1 MPWATAFNRSSVPSR
16 LKSHTNPIANGQ
28 RRRSAA
34 IAKKAR
40 VAAIR
45 SPYASGTL
53 NDRGRFGSVTAGTV
67 TLSPQ
72 IRRGGGGR
80 DSTNPAAAGG
90 APRRGHTHHPPA
102 GAGRAVGPAARA

>member
-1 MPWATAFNRSSVPSR
+1 MPWATAFSRSIVPSR

-34 IAKKAR
+34 IARKAR

-53 NDRGRFGSVTAGTV
+53 NDRGRLGSVTAGTITV
-67 TLSPQ
+67 SP
-72 IRRGGGGR
+72 RVRSVWMSSNG
-80 DSTNPAAAGG
+80 TNAAARGRT
-90 APRRGHTHHPPA
+90 ARRGHTYHF
-102 GAGRAVGPAARA
+102 AARAYVTMVAAV

>member
-53 NDRGRFGSVTAGTV
+53 NDRGRFGSVTAGTI
-67 TLSPQ
+67 TASPQ
-72 IRRGGGGR
+72 DRGGWVGR
-80 DSTNPAAAGG
+80 KGTHPAAPGG
-90 APRRGHTHHPPA
+90 AAERGPTDPLAA
-102 GAGRAVGPAARA
+102 GAHV